1 MNDERIFINN
11 IFLNM
16 IQIYENYHET
26 RLMIKLFFY
35 IDFEI

>member
-11 IFLNM
+11 FLNM
-16 IQIYENYHET
+16 IQIYENYYET

>member
-16 IQIYENYHET
+16 IQIYENYYET
-26 RLMIKLFFY
+26 RLMIK
-35 IDFEI
+35 

>member
-11 IFLNM
+11 IFLNT

-35 IDFEI
+35 TDFEI

>member
-11 IFLNM
+11 FLNM
-16 IQIYENYHET
+16 IQIYENYYET

-35 IDFEI
+35 TDFEI

>member
-11 IFLNM
+11 FLNM
-16 IQIYENYHET
+16 IQIYENYYEI

>member
-11 IFLNM
+11 FLNM
-16 IQIYENYHET
+16 IQIYENYYKT

-35 IDFEI
+35 TDFEI

>member
-11 IFLNM
+11 FLNM
-16 IQIYENYHET
+16 IQIYENYYKT

>member
-11 IFLNM
+11 FLNM
-16 IQIYENYHET
+16 IQIYET

>member
-11 IFLNM
+11 FLNM
-16 IQIYENYHET
+16 IQIYKNYYET